1 MFYLLSLLTG
11 VLECGWIAFGAA
23 HSLPLWQILCYPL
36 AYHLGNLFPKP
47 FSLSRSTLRIMCFLS
62 ATAGFLTFAVQ
73 LSEKAVFVL
82 TCIALSLLSAVI

>member
-36 AYHLGNLFPKP
+36 AYPLGNLFPKP
-47 FSLSRSTLRIMCFLS
+47 F
-62 ATAGFLTFAVQ
+62 
-73 LSEKAVFVL
+73 
-82 TCIALSLLSAVI
+82 